1 MVVGCVDENCSAECL
16 EHEGKLGG
24 KPTKVVLEK
33 CVTTLILKFKG
44 CVESCK
50 LCCRLEECLC

>member
-1 MVVGCVDENCSAECL
+1 MRLVVGCVDENCSAECL

-24 KPTKVVLEK
+24 KPAKVVPE
-33 CVTTLILKFKG
+33 IIKFKG